1 MKVDELS
8 ALMRITAMLEWYQ
21 HSDGYK
27 IPTRIAYT
35 YYNTNSPEL
44 KESVQSLYDRYCESL
59 EDAFG
64 IKRSV
69 SDLSEYSDEN
79 IVSLNT
85 SINHPLWDFIENI
98 AKDSSVIDTSSN
110 SSLYNW
116 EKFIRTISKIDIALM
131 VNEGALRYDF
141 KGIMYNMPFAESI
154 ASLDFNTI
162 ASVMPHTFSKT
173 VSLYTNRKSLSTRI
187 DGIISVLT
195 AYKDAYEKNGIEG
208 IREVINEASIS
219 ENLVGCALEKLE
231 GYDKE
236 KLRSAMTAIQEPN
249 HYRSLLKELFLD
261 PVIDPPE
268 VFVADSKS
276 SIARLERYYE
286 IVDEIYHDTYLITSA
301 WLK

>member
-8 ALMRITAMLEWYQ
+8 ALMRIAAMLDWYQ

-27 IPTRIAYT
+27 IPIRLTHT
-35 YYNTNSPEL
+35 YYNTNSAEV
-44 KESVQSLYDRYCESL
+44 KENVQRLYDRYCESL
-59 EDAFG
+59 EDVFG
-64 IKRSV
+64 IKRMV
-69 SDLSEYSDEN
+69 SDLSEHSDEN
-79 IVSLNT
+79 IVSLNAG
-85 SINHPLWDFIENI
+85 IHYPLWDFIENI
-98 AKDSSVIDTSSN
+98 AKDSSVIDSRSN
-110 SSLYNW
+110 QSFYNW

-131 VNEGALRYDF
+131 VNECTLL
-141 KGIMYNMPFAESI
+141 MPFAESI
-154 ASLDFNTI
+154 ASLDFNNI
-162 ASVMPHTFSKT
+162 ASDIPHTFSKI

-187 DGIISVLT
+187 DGIISVII

-231 GYDKE
+231 GCDKE

-261 PVIDPPE
+261 PVLDPPE
-268 VFVADSKS
+268 VFVTDSKG

-286 IVDEIYHDTYLITSA
+286 IVDEIYHDTYLIISA
-301 WLK
+301 WYE